1 MNRLAGAA
9 ACVFLTLSSAAADA
23 PKVKP
28 TRLAGI
34 VVKSSSKIAP
44 GADGPVFREGR
55 LTMADKADRTEEL
68 KANPKTKV
76 TLDGKPAT
84 FKAATAGTLIIR
96 ALYDPN
102 TKLLTNLDLK
112 SVPREPS
119 PAAEQPGTVMGEVA
133 NTDVL
138 KGTVS
143 VRLGPQSNREYAV
156 SEQTTVVGPDGKAL
170 TFEAVKIGDAVEVES
185 KDGKSASVVR
195 VRLAP

>member
-1 MNRLAGAA
+1 MRLAGAA
-9 ACVFLTLSSAAADA
+9 ACVFLALASAAADA
-23 PKVKP
+23 PKVRP

-34 VVKSSSKIAP
+34 VVKSSSKLAP

-55 LTMADKADRTEEL
+55 LTMADKADRSEEL

-76 TLDGKPAT
+76 TLDGKPAK
-84 FKAATAGTLIIR
+84 FSAATPGTLILR

-102 TKLLTNLDLK
+102 TKILTVLDLK

-119 PAAEQPGTVMGEVA
+119 PAADPAGVVTGEVA

-143 VRLGPQSNREYAV
+143 VRLGPQSNREYV
-156 SEQTTVVGPDGKAL
+156 VNEQTTVVGQDGKSI
-170 TFEAVKIGDAVEVES
+170 TFEAIKIGDAVEVDS
-185 KDGKSASVVR
+185 KDGKTAAVVR

>member
-1 MNRLAGAA
+1 M
-9 ACVFLTLSSAAADA
+9 LTLSSAAAEA
-23 PKVKP
+23 PKVRP

-55 LTMADKADRTEEL
+55 LTMADKADRSEEL

-76 TLDGKPAT
+76 TLDGKPST
-84 FKAATAGTLIIR
+84 FKAATPGTLIVR

-102 TKLLTNLDLK
+102 TKVLSVLDLK
-112 SVPREPS
+112 SVPRDPPPAEEP
-119 PAAEQPGTVMGEVA
+119 GGVVTGEVA
-133 NTDVL
+133 DNDVL
-138 KGTVS
+138 KGTIS
-143 VRLGPQSNREYAV
+143 VRLGPQSNREYSVNEAT
-156 SEQTTVVGPDGKAL
+156 SVVGADGKAL
-170 TFEAVKIGDAVEVES
+170 SFEAVRIGDAVELDS